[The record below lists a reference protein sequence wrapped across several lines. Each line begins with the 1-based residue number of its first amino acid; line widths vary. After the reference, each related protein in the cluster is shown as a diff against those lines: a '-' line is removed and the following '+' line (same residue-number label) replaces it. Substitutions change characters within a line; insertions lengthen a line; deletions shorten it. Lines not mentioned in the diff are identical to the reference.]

1 MTPSLVLAS
10 ASPRRRELLA
20 QLGLDFE
27 VMPSDVPERP
37 RPSETADEFAARIAR
52 EKALHVAAQRRHQ
65 WVMAADTVVVV
76 DGELLGKPC
85 DRDDARRMLR
95 LLSGRT
101 HRVLTAVTLLAPGG
115 ASAGDVV
122 IETKVRFRRVRD
134 QEIEAY
140 LNTDEPFDK
149 AGAYAVQGRA
159 AEFVAAIEG
168 SYTNVV
174 GLPLDEV
181 AELCRRHGV
190 LAAMPRVGTST

>member
-65 WVMAADTVVVV
+65 WVLAADTVVVV